1 MSLACIKLNEI
12 PNGVKLMDK
21 FGGEILQ
28 ISSSSVIDLKNYF
41 HLLDNLYKFLLISF
55 SKYRISRLFY
65 DDSLSFNV
73 RKIIE

>member
-73 RKIIE
+73 RKIIK

>member
-73 RKIIE
+73 RKITE